1 MRESEYMLNEKQKS
15 FIDTAIEKFGT
26 NTITSNQIKEI
37 QDMGFPKPNFLI
49 YDKNDDGTWKYRVGR
64 GLYQLPVNEQETATS
79 AVKAEVIG
87 EIPDAKVALMPA
99 PKANLTI
106 DHNGFTE
113 NLIPAIDPLFVPFGN
128 FSSIKKIVSS
138 KMFYPIYVTGLSGN
152 GKTFGIEQA
161 CAQAKREVIRINFTV
176 ETDEDDLIGGFRLI
190 DGDTKFFKGPIINA
204 MEKGA
209 VALLDELDLANPAK
223 VMCLQSILEG
233 KGYFIK
239 KTGEFIKPK
248 DGFTIVATANTK
260 GKGSDDGRFIGTNV
274 MNEAFLER
282 FPITVEQEYPSVAV
296 EKKILGKVFDDL
308 KLNDTDFVS
317 KLVDWADII
326 RKTFYDGGV
335 DEIIST
341 RRLVHIAKAFS
352 IFNDK
357 MTAIDMC
364 INRFDEDT
372 KLSFKDLY
380 TKIDSDV
387 QVEEEEVDPL
397 GVR

>member
-1 MRESEYMLNEKQKS
+1 MLNSQQKS
-15 FIDTAIEKFGT
+15 FVDAAIEKFGT
-26 NTITSNQIKEI
+26 DIVTKKQLLELQQEFGVGKYFG
-37 QDMGFPKPNFLI
+37 QDLS
-49 YDKNDDGTWKYRVGR
+49 TRVGR
-64 GLYQLPVNEQETATS
+64 GLYKLPSSEQDTATTV
-79 AVKAEVIG
+79 AKTEVAE
-87 EIPDAKVALMPA
+87 DTTAQAALMPA
-99 PKANLTI
+99 PKKSLTM
-106 DHNGFTE
+106 DHNGFSE
-113 NLIPAIDPLFVPFGN
+113 NLIPAIDPLFVAFGN
-128 FSSIKKIVSS
+128 FTKIKKIISS
-138 KMFYPIYVTGLSGN
+138 RMFYPVYVTGLSGN

-161 CAQAKREVIRINFTV
+161 CAQAKREVIRINFTI
-176 ETDEDDLIGGFRLI
+176 ETDEDDLIGGFRLV

-248 DGFTIVATANTK
+248 AGFTVVATANTK

-282 FPITVEQEYPSVAV
+282 FPITVEQEYPSPSI
-296 EKKILGKVFDDL
+296 EKNILGKVFTDLGIVDDG
-308 KLNDTDFVS
+308 FVS

-326 RKTFYDGGV
+326 RKTFVDGGV

-380 TKIDSDV
+380 TKIDIEVSSEDNTAV
-387 QVEEEEVDPL
+387 ENEEEIPF
-397 GVR
+397 

>member
-1 MRESEYMLNEKQKS
+1 M
-15 FIDTAIEKFGT
+15 
-26 NTITSNQIKEI
+26 
-37 QDMGFPKPNFLI
+37 
-49 YDKNDDGTWKYRVGR
+49 
-64 GLYQLPVNEQETATS
+64 
-79 AVKAEVIG
+79 
-87 EIPDAKVALMPA
+87 
-99 PKANLTI
+99 

-113 NLIPAIDPLFVPFGN
+113 NLIPAVDPLFVAFGN
-128 FSSIKKIVSS
+128 FTKIKKIISS
-138 KMFYPIYVTGLSGN
+138 RMFYPVYVTGLSGN

-176 ETDEDDLIGGFRLI
+176 ETDEDDLIGGFRLV

-248 DGFTIVATANTK
+248 AGFTVVATANTK

-282 FPITVEQEYPSVAV
+282 FPITVEQEYPSPSI
-296 EKKILGKVFDDL
+296 EKNILGKVFTDLNIVDDG
-308 KLNDTDFVS
+308 FVG

-326 RKTFYDGGV
+326 RKTFVDGGV

-352 IFNDK
+352 IFGDK

-380 TKIDSDV
+380 TKIDVEVSETPDTAIEN
-387 QVEEEEVDPL
+387 EEEIPF
-397 GVR
+397 

>member
-1 MRESEYMLNEKQKS
+1 MTLSELQKS
-15 FIDTAIEKFGT
+15 FVDTAIKKFGSSI
-26 NTITSNQIKEI
+26 ITKKQILEL
-37 QDMGFPKPNFLI
+37 QNEF
-49 YDKNDDGTWKYRVGR
+49 GTSKYFGQNLSTRVGR
-64 GLYQLPVNEQETATS
+64 GLYQLPASEQETATS
-79 AVKAEVIG
+79 TVKAEMTNT
-87 EIPDAKVALMPA
+87 ESEAAYMPA
-99 PKANLTI
+99 PKASLSV
-106 DHNGFTE
+106 DHTGFAE

-128 FSSIKKIVSS
+128 FQSIKKIVTSR
-138 KMFYPIYVTGLSGN
+138 MFYPIYVTGLSGN

-190 DGDTKFFKGPIINA
+190 EGDTKFFKGPIINA

-248 DGFTIVATANTK
+248 AGFTIIATANTK

-282 FPITVEQEYPSVAV
+282 FPITVEQEYPSVAI

-308 KLNDTDFVS
+308 KITDDGFVS

-326 RKTFYDGGV
+326 RKTFYDGGL

-352 IFNDK
+352 IFKDK

-380 TKIDSDV
+380 TKVDADV
-387 QVEEEEVDPL
+387 QVSEETVESTV
-397 GVR
+397 